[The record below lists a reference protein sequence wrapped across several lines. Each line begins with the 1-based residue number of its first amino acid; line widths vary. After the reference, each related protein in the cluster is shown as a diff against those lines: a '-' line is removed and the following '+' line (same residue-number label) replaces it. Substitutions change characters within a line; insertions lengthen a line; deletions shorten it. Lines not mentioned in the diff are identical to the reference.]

1 MALPPRLGSA
11 RVNELEVAMEDDA
24 RDQEEAV
31 DNLHCSDVLVMGALV
46 AIALGMLMHLL
57 VCIQ

>member
-1 MALPPRLGSA
+1 
-11 RVNELEVAMEDDA
+11 MEDDA